1 MARITDLAHVDEV
14 SDLNS
19 EFDNAERDEKKR
31 KREDLSEKTTFQTT
45 TGGGGGLARKED
57 RVASANKERFRSQFM
72 AMNAYERHKRLVNDY
87 VRYYSQGKSFDELF
101 KRDSSKDKNDLDIVR
116 SEHRFLWD
124 DDEDAPDETW
134 GKRLAKKYYDKLF
147 KEYCICDLSKWQE
160 KKIAMRWRID
170 SEVVSGKGQF
180 ICSEKRCDEKEY
192 LRSWEVLFG
201 YVEHGK
207 KRDALVKLRLC
218 PSCTKK
224 LHFGHKVKEFVP
236 KEKEADE
243 SQATDVSEEASS
255 SSVQKKSRLDDDD
268 DTITLQDDG
277 QIWSKSL
284 AETREAT
291 REDEFDEYLQ
301 TLFF

>member
-1 MARITDLAHVDEV
+1 MARIADLAHVDEV

-19 EFDNAERDEKKR
+19 EFDNTEKDEKKR
-31 KREDLSEKTTFQTT
+31 KRDDLTEKVAFQQTS
-45 TGGGGGLARKED
+45 GLARKDD
-57 RVASANKERFRSQFM
+57 RIASANKERFRSQFM

-87 VRYYSQGKSFDELF
+87 VRYYSKEKSFNEIF
-101 KRDSSKDKNDLDIVR
+101 KRDASNDKTDLDIIR
-116 SEHRFLWD
+116 REHRFLWD
-124 DDEDAPDETW
+124 EEEDEPEETW
-134 GKRLAKKYYDKLF
+134 EKRLAKKYYDKLF
-147 KEYCICDLSKWQE
+147 KEYCICDLSQWEE

-170 SEVVSGKGQF
+170 REIVSGKGQF
-180 ICSEKRCDEKEY
+180 ICGEKRCDEKEK

-218 PSCTKK
+218 PACTKK
-224 LHFGHKVKEFVP
+224 LHFGHKVKEVVP
-236 KEKEADE
+236 KQQEVENE
-243 SQATDVSEEASS
+243 ITESS

-268 DTITLQDDG
+268 ENPSTLRDDG
-277 QIWSKSL
+277 QIWSKPL

>member
-1 MARITDLAHVDEV
+1 MARIADLAHVDEV

-19 EFDNAERDEKKR
+19 EFDNTEKDEKKR
-31 KREDLSEKTTFQTT
+31 KRDDLTEKVTFQQTS
-45 TGGGGGLARKED
+45 GLARKDD
-57 RVASANKERFRSQFM
+57 RIASANKERFRSQFM

-87 VRYYSQGKSFDELF
+87 VRYYSKEKSFNEIF
-101 KRDSSKDKNDLDIVR
+101 KRDASNDKTDLDIVR
-116 SEHRFLWD
+116 REHRFLWD
-124 DDEDAPDETW
+124 EEEDEPEETW
-134 GKRLAKKYYDKLF
+134 EKRLAKKYYDKLF
-147 KEYCICDLSKWQE
+147 KEYCICDLSQWEE

-170 SEVVSGKGQF
+170 REIVSGKGQF
-180 ICSEKRCDEKEY
+180 ICSEKRCDEKEK

-207 KRDALVKLRLC
+207 KTRCFRLC

-224 LHFGHKVKEFVP
+224 LHFGHKVKEVVP
-236 KEKEADE
+236 KQQE
-243 SQATDVSEEASS
+243 
-255 SSVQKKSRLDDDD
+255 SRLDDDD
-268 DTITLQDDG
+268 ENPSTLPDDG
-277 QIWSKSL
+277 QIWSKPL